1 MKCRNENTSQ
11 LQRVSHDSHVNIC
24 HLTKEE
30 TEERL
35 RNVQKEK
42 KSLMAKNQ
50 RLQQKIQKDG
60 VTLTSDENNK
70 ILSLMNETSADATN
84 FPQDSFQSILWN
96 EQLKYNSLKDKR
108 QMRWHP
114 LLIRFALSIKYA
126 SSAAYQQVTK
136 LGFLALPSERTLRD
150 YTHWCPTTVES
161 SCILLSK

>member
-1 MKCRNENTSQ
+1 MY
-11 LQRVSHDSHVNIC
+11 HDSHVNIC

-35 RNVQKEK
+35 RNLQKEK
-42 KSLMAKNQ
+42 FDGEEPDCSRKYRS
-50 RLQQKIQKDG
+50 IEKDG
-60 VTLTSDENNK
+60 VTLTSNENDK

-136 LGFLALPSERTLRD
+136 LDFLALLSERTLHD
-150 YTHWCPTTVES
+150 YTHWCPTTSGVQLH
-161 SCILLSK
+161 LLSK

>member
-1 MKCRNENTSQ
+1 MY
-11 LQRVSHDSHVNIC
+11 HDSHVNIC

-60 VTLTSDENNK
+60 VTLTFDENNK

-136 LGFLALPSERTLRD
+136 LDFLALLSERTLHD
-150 YTHWCPTTVES
+150 YTHWCPTTSGVQLH
-161 SCILLSK
+161 LLSK